1 LSAIQSLAAD
11 LHFDYVIADLSTIE
25 VGNTAEILRE
35 KVSTQGGEL
44 LAADLR
50 SGDNRTHHD
59 PKKLALLFSHIVGKS
74 LVG

>member
-1 LSAIQSLAAD
+1 M
-11 LHFDYVIADLSTIE
+11 
-25 VGNTAEILRE
+25 GNTAEILRE

-50 SGDNRTHHD
+50 SAENRTHHD